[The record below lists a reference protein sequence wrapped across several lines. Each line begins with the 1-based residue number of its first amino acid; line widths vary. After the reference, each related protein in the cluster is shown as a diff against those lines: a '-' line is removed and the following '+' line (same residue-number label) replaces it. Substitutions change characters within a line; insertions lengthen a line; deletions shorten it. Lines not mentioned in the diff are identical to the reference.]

1 MRKLLDNRK
10 GISPVIST
18 VIIVAVAIAVAMAVA
33 FWMTGVV
40 GIFTGQVEQVQIV
53 AAIPVAEEDTLTFDD
68 NQFDYVHKV
77 EVTIKNSGTTTV
89 TIDGIFISP
98 TSINGYWEFEVSNQ
112 TTKVNPINSLVPD
125 ASSQLKIDPGSSVT
139 ITVYLSG
146 TMAGQSIEI
155 KLHSASGKEYPKL
168 VTLP

>member
-1 MRKLLDNRK
+1 MAKILRDER

-53 AAIPVAEEDTLTFDD
+53 AAIPEALEDGAE
-68 NQFDYVHKV
+68 YSHMIK
-77 EVTIKNSGTTTV
+77 VTIKNAGTTTV
-89 TIDGIFISP
+89 TIDGVFVSP
-98 TSINGYWEFEVSNQ
+98 TELQGGWSDIEEDSDSYAED
-112 TTKVNPINSLVPD
+112 SLRDLNTIVD
-125 ASSQLKIDPGSSVT
+125 ETVKIPPGGKVT
-139 ITVYLSG
+139 IFVYIQGAS
-146 TMAGQSIEI
+146 AGQSIEI
-155 KLHSASGKEYPKL
+155 KLHSASGKEYPKM

>member
-1 MRKLLDNRK
+1 MAKILRDER

-53 AAIPVAEEDTLTFDD
+53 AAIPEALSGEYSHRV
-68 NQFDYVHKV
+68 K
-77 EVTIKNSGTTTV
+77 VTIKNAGTTTV
-89 TIDGIFISP
+89 TIDGVFVSP
-98 TSINGYWEFEVSNQ
+98 TELQGGWNATNGGPNLPLNEIVPTNQ
-112 TTKVNPINSLVPD
+112 TV
-125 ASSQLKIDPGSSVT
+125 KIQPGNTLT
-139 ITVYLSG
+139 ITVYIKGAS
-146 TMAGQSIEI
+146 AGQSIEI
-155 KLHSASGKEYPKL
+155 KLHSASGKEYPKM

>member
-1 MRKLLDNRK
+1 MHKLLDNRK

-53 AAIPVAEEDTLTFDD
+53 AAIPSTAESGSEYT
-68 NQFDYVHKV
+68 HEV

-89 TIDGIFISP
+89 TIDGIFVSP
-98 TSINGYWEFEVSNQ
+98 TSVSGVWKFEIDNTGDMVS
-112 TTKVNPINSLVPD
+112 NPINELVTN
-125 ASSQLKIDPGSSVT
+125 STEQLKVRPGESVA

-146 TMAGQSIEI
+146 TKAGQSIEI